1 MNVINDLIREL
12 MYQQNKSISDIC
24 AVTGL
29 PYFVV
34 KSIVDYDIS
43 PTPEQA
49 SLIMKSFGESL
60 TEVLRLY

>member
-12 MYQQNKSISDIC
+12 MYQQDKSISDIC

-29 PYFVV
+29 SYFVV
-34 KSIVDYDIS
+34 KNIIDYDVS
-43 PTPEQA
+43 PTLEQA

>member
-34 KSIVDYDIS
+34 KSIVDYDVS
-43 PTPEQA
+43 PTPKQA

>member
-29 PYFVV
+29 SYFVV
-34 KSIVDYDIS
+34 KSIVDYDVS

>member
-1 MNVINDLIREL
+1 

-24 AVTGL
+24 AVTEL

-49 SLIMKSFGESL
+49 ELIMRCLGESL
-60 TEVLRLY
+60 TEVLGLY